1 MKTTRKRKMK
11 YAKTKKTKFRRAV
24 GTTKTTTLFMNG
36 QSQAVRIPKE
46 FRLGG
51 RKVYIKRSGNCIIL
65 IPIPDDP
72 WQFFIDSLNEF
83 SPDFMKDGRK
93 QPLPQDRGDIFK

>member
-1 MKTTRKRKMK
+1 MKNAKKRKIK
-11 YAKTKKTKFRRAV
+11 STKARKIRSQRAM